1 MIKWAFCVKYKLHG
15 FLDQVYIR
23 TLWNSFQLPVR
34 SECPWKATEHRH
46 WKSRIIPNF
55 CHVTPVWPCWCVCF
69 VVCWFKLNLF
79 TRLPHRTVLVSLD
92 LAKSKSLSEGVTNSW
107 ESLVFLSGPPAEC
120 KTSGKAVMR
129 LNNDGVMQLQKG
141 WKSLIEL
148 SHKATE

>member
-1 MIKWAFCVKYKLHG
+1 MESYRAQTLEKRNHPQ
-15 FLDQVYIR
+15 FLPCDPGM
-23 TLWNSFQLPVR
+23 TLLMCLV
-34 SECPWKATEHRH
+34 
-46 WKSRIIPNF
+46 
-55 CHVTPVWPCWCVCF
+55 

-92 LAKSKSLSEGVTNSW
+92 LAKSKSLSEGVTNSR
-107 ESLVFLSGPPAEC
+107 ESSVFLRAPPTEC

-141 WKSLIEL
+141 WESLIEL